1 MKAEHRHEL
10 KTNELVDWLQHL
22 PQWFSENRTTII
34 GAVVVV
40 AVTAGLY
47 IWKVYTKDVVAV
59 KKQLQFTNLV
69 GRVSVGKMQVAS
81 AQTEE
86 RDLSFILL
94 QPAEGLKNLAQNPYT
109 DQMAALALIKIA
121 EAMRSELHYRISSI
135 NPAELATRI
144 EQAKTSYNQA
154 IEKAASGPSLLATAK
169 FGLGL
174 CEEELGNFDK
184 AAQMYR
190 EVVEDPNFQATVA
203 CAAAKFRLDTMGEYK
218 QKLAFR
224 PAPKPI
230 PTPVPRP
237 VIERLPIDTNLPADV
252 NQKTQLPS
260 VSAVPDANPGPQSPN
275 NPPAVTDSNSPGK

>member
-40 AVTAGLY
+40 AVAAGLY
-47 IWKVYTKDVVAV
+47 IWKVYTKNVVAV

-69 GRVSVGKMQVAS
+69 GQVSVGKMQIAS

-94 QPAEGLKNLAQNPYT
+94 QPTEGLKNLAQNPYT

-121 EAMRSELHYRISSI
+121 EAMRSELHYRLSSI
-135 NPAELATRI
+135 NPAELATQI

-184 AAQMYR
+184 AAQAYR

-252 NQKTQLPS
+252 NQKNQLPS
-260 VSAVPDANPGPQSPN
+260 VPAVPDANPGPQSPN